1 MKLSRLFFLTM
12 SFFLILSGLLTLNHR
27 TNFLMAEESGKID
40 FQIQQIDQ
48 EISELKGMKRGYE
61 AKALRHENL
70 GETRQFES
78 EYTLETRRHYQLAE
92 QNRQIAKKI
101 QADIDR
107 LEEKKKTLLQKYRK

>member
-1 MKLSRLFFLTM
+1 M
-12 SFFLILSGLLTLNHR
+12 SFFLILSGLVMTSHR

-48 EISELKGMKRGYE
+48 EIEELKEIKRGYE
-61 AKALRHENL
+61 AKAIRHENL

-78 EYTLETRRHYQLAE
+78 EYTLETRRHFQLAE

-101 QADIDR
+101 QEDIDR
-107 LEEKKKTLLQKYRK
+107 LEEKKKTLLQKSTKSFFQN